1 MSTMLSRIAPDITNL
16 IRHDHTEVSAV
27 FHKYELGTPAAQKKA
42 LVNTIGALLEIHA
55 TLEEQIFYPALRE
68 VDPQSRALQ
77 DALPQHQEMK
87 RLVQILREMEP
98 GDRDYDLKVNDLMRD
113 VLHHVADE
121 ETVLLPAAEI
131 ALKDRLGELGAQWT
145 RGRVKM
151 MSERAGELAS
161 NATRAMPKGT
171 VLLAGGMLAGG
182 YLLKR
187 AFEHR
192 RH

>member
-1 MSTMLSRIAPDITNL
+1 MGKLAPDVTNL
-16 IRHDHTEVSAV
+16 IRHDHTEVSAA
-27 FHKYELGTPAAQKKA
+27 FHKYELSTPAAQKKA
-42 LVNTIGALLEIHA
+42 LVNTISALLEIHA

-68 VDPQSRALQ
+68 VDPQNKALQ
-77 DALPQHQEMK
+77 EALPQHQEMK
-87 RLVQILREMEP
+87 RLIQILREMEP

-131 ALKDRLGELGAQWT
+131 ALKDKLGELGAEWT
-145 RGRVKM
+145 RRRIKM

-161 NATRAMPKGT
+161 NATRAMPGSAM
-171 VLLAGGMLAGG
+171 LLAGGMLAGG